1 MTGREKVVVCIGS
14 DRVSGDMLGPMV
26 GSSLREEYR
35 LPCPVYGWVGESVNG
50 INLESYLAMIK
61 ERHEGCVIIA
71 VDAALGR
78 ESDVGSVRIKKGGI
92 KAGGALERKG
102 ASVGDLGVIGVVAEE
117 CPPQEV
123 YAALLAVPF
132 ALVEGLADRIAGLIF
147 QALCAEREGKESI
160 RSEIF

>member
-1 MTGREKVVVCIGS
+1 MVCIGS